1 MSRTNFKELLDAG
14 VHFGHLKRKWN
25 PNMAPYIF
33 MERNGIHIIDLEKTT
48 AKIDEAAAA
57 MKQIVKSGR
66 KILFVATK
74 KQAKEIVAE
83 KVKKIN
89 MPYVTERW
97 PGGMLTNFPTIRKA
111 VKKMSA
117 IDKMATDGTFN
128 NLSKREKLQITRQ
141 RAKLEKNLGSIAD
154 LTRLPAALFVVDVS
168 KENIAVRE
176 ARRLNIP
183 VFGMV
188 DTNSDPT
195 RIDFPIPANDD
206 ASKSIAL
213 IVNILTTA
221 IHEGLDERK
230 MEKEKEAVSKDK
242 KADKKEDA
250 EEEATAMKDT
260 SSKDQPVPKGTTEV
274 KTKTPTEKQV
284 YESVEEKDL
293 KSNAKTETK
302 TTPQEEDTKE
312 QPEVK
317 ETKESVVK
325 EKE

>member
-33 MERNGIHIIDLEKTT
+33 MERNGIHIIDLEKTV

-57 MKQIVKSGR
+57 MKQIAKSGR

-83 KVKKIN
+83 KVKNIN

-111 VKKMSA
+111 VKKMAS
-117 IDKMATDGTFN
+117 IDKMASEGTFA

-141 RAKLEKNLGSIAD
+141 RAKLEKNLGSIVD

-168 KENIAVRE
+168 KEYIAVRE
-176 ARRLNIP
+176 AKRLTIP

-188 DTNSDPT
+188 DTNSDPNS
-195 RIDFPIPANDD
+195 IDFPIPANDD

-213 IVNILTTA
+213 IVDILANA
-221 IHEGLDERK
+221 IQEGLEERK
-230 MEKEKEAVSKDK
+230 MEKEKETPSKEKKLDK
-242 KADKKEDA
+242 KPKEEKTQEKESSTKGVA
-250 EEEATAMKDT
+250 EEET
-260 SSKDQPVPKGTTEV
+260 SDSKKVESKGEEE
-274 KTKTPTEKQV
+274 EKADREEDV
-284 YESVEEKDL
+284 VEEETADSKNPESKGQGDE
-293 KSNAKTETK
+293 NADT
-302 TTPQEEDTKE
+302 EED
-312 QPEVK
+312 
-317 ETKESVVK
+317 
-325 EKE
+325 EKRIE